1 MLVYLEEEEEL
12 SEYTHKYSMDAGK
25 GKFYLKCLGMQQSE
39 PCLFLVGSTYPRSNP
54 ALPRPATALLATPP
68 RWHMK
73 SGIFC
78 S

>member
-39 PCLFLVGSTYPRSNP
+39 PCLFLVGSTYPRSYP
-54 ALPRPATALLATPP
+54 APLLATPP